1 MAHNSNAERNA
12 IVRQWVT
19 TLHMHGSIIGC
30 NDANNHSNDDDDA
43 DDDHQQQ
50 LFVCAARE
58 RANCDNQPFGRAIP
72 QTYLEDNGYDGE
84 RESHYAK
91 HLLHAIIII

>member
-58 RANCDNQPFGRAIP
+58 REPIVIINHLDELF
-72 QTYLEDNGYDGE
+72 
-84 RESHYAK
+84 HK
-91 HLLHAIIII
+91 HI